1 MVQII
6 VGAKAHNL
14 GVIEMETWKK
24 VYKKIEKYEDKN
36 LRLGK
41 DIDISKHEKALSS
54 LIKNILKVNDPLAD
68 KLVEYKFSWS
78 VDSAHKVKVFVD
90 LKFEMTNIFVNNCSL
105 KLQ

>member
-6 VGAKAHNL
+6 IGAKAHKL

-36 LRLGK
+36 FKLGK
-41 DIDISKHEKALSS
+41 VIDISKHEKALSS
-54 LIKNILKVNDPLAD
+54 LIKNTLKVNDPIAD
-68 KLVEYKFSWS
+68 KLVEYKFDWS

-90 LKFEMTNIFVNNCSL
+90 LKFDITNIFVNNCSPR
-105 KLQ
+105 LQ

>member
-6 VGAKAHNL
+6 IGAKAHKL

-24 VYKKIEKYEDKN
+24 VYKRIEKYEDKN
-36 LRLGK
+36 LKLGK
-41 DIDISKHEKALSS
+41 DIDIPKHEKALSS
-54 LIKNILKVNDPLAD
+54 LIKNILKTDDPLAD
-68 KLVEYKFSWS
+68 KLVEYKFGWS

-90 LKFEMTNIFVNNCSL
+90 LKNEMTNVFVNNCNL